1 MFRQADCRSR
11 SEFIE
16 QAIRYYVGYLT
27 ANDYTSYLPIAMLS
41 NMKSIVAE
49 SKNRISRIIFKVAV
63 ELGMIQ
69 RQIFML
75 TLITV
80 QRFLRHRQWK
90 TDFQCLRTEA
100 LKANGKQSKTRSDFE
115 EVVKKKACKRACL
128 QAFWRRVRDSN
139 PRYISV
145 HDISSLLSSGHLLIF
160 AGVFR

>member
-1 MFRQADCRSR
+1 MPVSKDKVKFIAHLYPETVKMVDDMFRQADCRSR

-115 EVVKKKACKRACL
+115 EVVKKK
-128 QAFWRRVRDSN
+128 
-139 PRYISV
+139 
-145 HDISSLLSSGHLLIF
+145 SL
-160 AGVFR
+160 